1 MANIIPDLTAADRS
15 VTDKY
20 VDVGVDAQ
28 YQWIG
33 DIHAITFRTSYI
45 YENQTLDATN
55 QLGGSDNLKNNL
67 QSFRTSLSYIY
78 DHTISV
84 TGGYFSLTGSRDTT
98 LYSSIGT
105 DNPDSAGFVADL
117 AYLPFSKGGPS
128 AWPWFNTRIGI
139 SYTTYTKLD
148 GVTANVGDNNTVM
161 LYAWTAF

>member
-1 MANIIPDLTAADRS
+1 MVQLEDLE
-15 VTDKY
+15 
-20 VDVGVDAQ
+20 VGVPCQ
-28 YQWIG
+28 QG
-33 DIHAITFRTSYI
+33 DRNRLAECSTQR
-45 YENQTLDATN
+45 QTC
-55 QLGGSDNLKNNL
+55 S
-67 QSFRTSLSYIY
+67 
-78 DHTISV
+78 
-84 TGGYFSLTGSRDTT
+84 
-98 LYSSIGT
+98 T